1 MTRHRWWLIGIPLA
15 VVAAGVVAMLLQWF
29 TWNWLTA
36 RKQVEE
42 ERVAESDD
50 SERPFFSSVG
60 EAP

>member
-1 MTRHRWWLIGIPLA
+1 
-15 VVAAGVVAMLLQWF
+15 MLLQWF

-60 EAP
+60 EAL